1 MTMQAQL
8 TEPNILPYILAG
20 KAIFTIRNP
29 STGRSF
35 TYRIKQPKDCS
46 KWFIA
51 VLTGP
56 DNTSNYTYI
65 GFLNERKEYIHG
77 RNRSPISEGA
87 PSVMAFKWF
96 FNNLKDLKGVECFH
110 SGRCARCGRVLTVV
124 ESVTS
129 GLGPECRKAA

>member
-1 MTMQAQL
+1 MTQAQL

-29 STGRSF
+29 KTGASF
-35 TYRIKQPKDCS
+35 TYRVKQPKDCS
-46 KWFIA
+46 KWFVG

-56 DNTSNYTYI
+56 DNTSNYSYI
-65 GFLNERKEYIHG
+65 GFLNEGKQFVYGRKSRIT
-77 RNRSPISEGA
+77 EGA
-87 PSVMAFKWF
+87 PSVLAFKWF
-96 FNNLKDLKGVECFH
+96 MSNLGNLKGVECFH